1 MSCFA
6 FSFSRKAY
14 LKFSTIIVISFFL
27 LSTFSKLKLLL
38 MKKINTAF
46 LLFITISLHAQD
58 TKMNTFIANLM
69 NKMTIDEKIGQ
80 LNLVTPGGAVTGSVV
95 SSDVDNK
102 IRKGDVGGLFGITG
116 ADKIRKAQDIAIN
129 NSRLHIPLLFGL
141 DIIHGHRTIFPI
153 PLGLSASWDTA
164 LIERSA
170 HIAATEAT
178 AEGLCWAF
186 SPMVDIARDPRWGR
200 IAEGAGEDP
209 FLGSQIAK
217 AMVHGYQG
225 SSYSDHT
232 LMACVKHF
240 ALYGA
245 AEAGRDYNTVDMS
258 RIKMYEYYL
267 PPYKAALDAGCG
279 SVMSSFNEID
289 AVPATGNKWLLT
301 DLLRKQWGFKGF
313 VVSDYTAVSEMI
325 NHGAGDLQTVSAL
338 ALNAGLDMDMVSEGL
353 LTTLKKSLSEGKV
366 TEKQI
371 NDACRRILEAKYKL
385 GLFDNP
391 YKYCDTTRA
400 AKEILTDANRV
411 AAREIAAHTFVLL
424 KNDLLPS
431 AGATGTSTLPLK
443 KNGTIALIGPL
454 ADSKRNM
461 LGTWSVSG
469 DPSQSVSVLE
479 GVKSVAG
486 KDVNVLYAKGANLSD
501 DTLVVK
507 RTNVF
512 GPEIEVDKRTP
523 SEMIGEAVDIANKA
537 DIVVAVLG
545 EAADMTGEAS
555 SMSDISL
562 QESQKKLLQAL
573 VQTNKPV
580 VLILFNGRPMTL
592 TWEDEHVGAILDVWF
607 PGVEAGNAIADVLFG
622 NYNPSGKITAT
633 FPRSVGQIP
642 IYYNHKN
649 TGRPYNGEAFAKFK
663 SNYLDVSNDPL
674 YPFGYGLSYTTFSYS
689 DIQLNKTSLTGN
701 DHLIAT
707 VTVTN
712 TGKVAGEETV
722 QLYITDPVASVT
734 RAVKD
739 LKGFQKITLQPG
751 EMKAV
756 SFNIT
761 PKDLKFYNNDL
772 KYDWEA
778 GEFIF
783 QIGGNSRD
791 VKSATV
797 EWTK

>member
-1 MSCFA
+1 MRKF
-6 FSFSRKAY
+6 FILVFMLSFCAKLYAQDA
-14 LKFSTIIVISFFL
+14 KMNSFIA
-27 LSTFSKLKLLL
+27 TL
-38 MKKINTAF
+38 MK
-46 LLFITISLHAQD
+46 
-58 TKMNTFIANLM
+58 
-69 NKMTIDEKIGQ
+69 KMTIDEKIGQ

-95 SSDVDNK
+95 SSDVDTK
-102 IRKGDVGGLFGITG
+102 IRKGNVGGLFGITG
-116 ADKIRKAQDIAIN
+116 ADKIRKAQEIAMN
-129 NSRLHIPLLFGL
+129 NSRLHIPLFFGL
-141 DIIHGHRTIFPI
+141 DVIHGHRTIFPI

-170 HIAATEAT
+170 RIAATEAT
-178 AEGLCWAF
+178 ADGLCWAF

-200 IAEGAGEDP
+200 IAEGSGEDP

-217 AMVHGYQG
+217 AMVQGYQG
-225 SSYSDHT
+225 ASFSDHT

-258 RIKMYEYYL
+258 RIRMYEYYL
-267 PPYKAALDAGCG
+267 PPYKAAVDAGVG

-289 AVPATGNKWLLT
+289 GVPATGNKWLLT

-313 VVSDYTAVSEMI
+313 VVSDYTSVSEMI
-325 NHGAGDLQTVSAL
+325 NHGVGDLQTASAL
-338 ALNAGLDMDMVSEGL
+338 ALNAGLHMDMVSEGL

-366 TEKQI
+366 TEAQI
-371 NDACRRILEAKYKL
+371 NNACRRILEAKYKL
-385 GLFDNP
+385 GLFDDP

-400 AKEILTDANRV
+400 SKEILTPENRTV
-411 AAREIAAHTFVLL
+411 AREIAAHTFVLL
-424 KNDLLPS
+424 KNDSLS
-431 AGATGTSTLPLK
+431 SGETALPLK
-443 KNGTIALIGPL
+443 KSGTIALIGPL

-479 GVKSVAG
+479 GIKNVAG
-486 KDVNVLYAKGANLSD
+486 SNVNVLYAKGANLSD

-523 SEMIGEAVDIANKA
+523 QEMIDEAVEAANKA

-555 SMSDISL
+555 SMSNISL
-562 QESQKKLLQAL
+562 QESQKNLLKAL
-573 VQTNKPV
+573 IKTNKSV
-580 VLILFNGRPMTL
+580 VLVLFNGRPMTL
-592 TWEDEHVGAILDVWF
+592 TWEDEHVNAILDVWF
-607 PGVEAGNAIADVLFG
+607 PGIEAGNAIADVLFG
-622 NYNPSGKITAT
+622 DYNPSGKLSTT
-633 FPRSVGQIP
+633 FPRNVGQIP
-642 IYYNHKN
+642 VNYNHKN
-649 TGRPYNGEAFAKFK
+649 TGRPYNEGEDAKFK
-663 SNYLDVSNDPL
+663 SDYLDVSNDPL
-674 YPFGYGLSYTTFSYS
+674 YSFGYGLSYTTFSYS
-689 DIQLNKTSLTGN
+689 DIQLNKTSLKG
-701 DHLIAT
+701 DDYLIAT

-712 TGKVAGEETV
+712 TGKVAGEETI

-734 RAVKD
+734 RSVKD
-739 LKGFQKITLQPG
+739 LKGFQKIILQSG

-761 PKDLKFYNNDL
+761 PQLFKFYNSDL
-772 KYDWEA
+772 KYDWEE
-778 GEFIF
+778 GDFIIH
-783 QIGGNSRD
+783 IGGNSRD

-797 EWTK
+797 KWVR